1 MKYQFEQ
8 CISKGKVV
16 KINIDSDFISKEMK
30 EAGNDLDACEK
41 SLKESNFKWAIIQ
54 AYYFMFHSFRALIF
68 SKGFRE
74 KSHICLKYGIESLF
88 VDNGLLDNQ
97 LLQDFD
103 YAMKMREGADYGHI
117 YSADTAL
124 ELVNSASKIYENSKE
139 LLKQ

>member
-1 MKYQFEQ
+1 MRYQFEQ
-8 CISKGKVV
+8 CISKGKIV
-16 KINIDSDFISKEMK
+16 KINIDPDLISKEMR
-30 EAGNDLDACEK
+30 EAGNDLGACEK

-54 AYYFMFHSFRALIF
+54 AYYSMFHSFRALIF

-74 KSHICLKYGIESLF
+74 KSHICLKYAIESLF

>member
-1 MKYQFEQ
+1 MRYQFEQ
-8 CISKGKVV
+8 CISKGKIV
-16 KINIDSDFISKEMK
+16 KINIDPDLISKEMR
-30 EAGNDLDACEK
+30 EARNDLDTCEK
-41 SLKESNFKWAIIQ
+41 SLKESNSKWAIIQ
-54 AYYFMFHSFRALIF
+54 AYYSMFHSFRALIF

-74 KSHICLKYGIESLF
+74 KSHTCLKYAIESLF

-124 ELVNSASKIYENSKE
+124 ELVNSASKIYENSKK